1 VPPDCPAFQ
10 LKPFDCSFFQVHQLC
25 LDKDELLLRS
35 FHVFDKDNSGF
46 ITEQELREAMC
57 CKGGQVGGRGRG
69 VLKRQAL

>member
-1 VPPDCPAFQ
+1 
-10 LKPFDCSFFQVHQLC
+10 LC